1 MPVAPAVSG
10 PRAARAS
17 GPVTTGPRRWA
28 TAGPGPN
35 ERAPAAQAPH
45 AASGPPPQPARTP
58 TEDDRPTEV
67 TPPIPRRSVTR
78 RTKVT
83 RHTRRTFGRAM
94 GATLAATVVPGSGLL
109 MINRKRAGG
118 LVLGVFLLAVVALV
132 IIGFTARRAALV
144 QNLLSSRV
152 LLVVMVG
159 LVLAALAWITQI
171 VRTYAL
177 ARPRMLDP
185 GRRVVGVVLVAALC
199 LLVAS
204 PFGYA
209 AQLVNSQRSLL
220 DNLFGG
226 GGGTSVAEA
235 IAKPRLNVLLVGS
248 DAGPD
253 RTGARTDTM
262 MLASIDTTTA
272 RTTLF
277 ALPRN
282 IGYAQFPPGTPMAE
296 KFPKGFHD
304 AASPL
309 SGDYLL
315 NAVYAWG
322 LDHPADAP
330 TTPTANPGLNLL
342 HETVAYMLGV
352 DIDYYVEVNMAGLTS
367 IIDAVGGVTVDVG
380 PTPLPIGGVLP
391 DGRHV
396 RPSGYVPAGVQ
407 HLDGDQALWFARSR
421 RDSDDYSRMGRQRCL
436 LQSMLQQKSPADVI
450 TRFQDIAAATSN
462 SVATNIPQEVLG
474 ALVALAGDK
483 PPHAAE
489 HLVRPEPARPQR
501 ARRTVQHQPRRRLL
515 HARSRAERIRRPGPR
530 TAADDHPGAPHDRVP
545 TRGRHPHP
553 DGRPHRRPRPAGLRE
568 LSAPCRRGMAQRPY
582 RAGPVRRP
590 VPPRYGP
597 TPLPRP
603 VLQLRAT
610 GAAIARLAHGQSRV
624 DEVLQVPARG
634 HPGHPEGSRDLGR
647 RHPGARAQRGDH
659 RVERL
664 PADGLGQRVR
674 PHRRAQG
681 VEKAVHVVLGDRPP
695 RREPVAVGEVALQLG
710 AHGPG
715 CERLHQVLRGA
726 ERDGGADDREVAR
739 LRHHDH
745 VGGVARRAHP
755 AQHLQAVGVGQVD
768 VQQHEVEAAPGQ
780 HAQGVGAGRGLGHHL
795 EAPHPPDVL
804 FVTGSPTL
812 SGGVV
817 VTLVVVC
824 SWWRLVAGGW

>member
-1 MPVAPAVSG
+1 M
-10 PRAARAS
+10 
-17 GPVTTGPRRWA
+17 TTGPRPNGWA

-35 ERAPAAQAPH
+35 GRAPAARAPP
-45 AASGPPPQPARTP
+45 AASVPPPRAARTP

-67 TPPIPRRSVTR
+67 TPPLPRRSVTR

-220 DNLFGG
+220 DSLFGG

-342 HETVAYMLGV
+342 HESVAYMLGV

-483 PPHAAE
+483 PLTLQSISFDPN
-489 HLVRPEPARPQR
+489 LPDPN
-501 ARRTVQHQPRRRLL
+501 
-515 HARSRAERIRRPGPR
+515 ER
-530 TAADDHPGAPHDRVP
+530 
-545 TRGRHPHP
+545 
-553 DGRPHRRPRPAGLRE
+553 DGRFN
-568 LSAPCRRGMAQRPY
+568 
-582 RAGPVRRP
+582 
-590 VPPRYGP
+590 
-597 TPLPRP
+597 T
-603 VLQLRAT
+603 
-610 GAAIARLAHGQSRV
+610 SRV
-624 DEVLQVPARG
+624 DVAYMHEVVQNAFAAPA
-634 HPGHPEGSRDLGR
+634 
-647 RHPGARAQRGDH
+647 
-659 RVERL
+659 
-664 PADGLGQRVR
+664 PAPPPTTTQA
-674 PHRRAQG
+674 PPTTASRRAG
-681 VEKAVHVVLGDRPP
+681 ATPTP
-695 RREPVAVGEVALQLG
+695 TVAPTA
-710 AHGPG
+710 A
-715 CERLHQVLRGA
+715 
-726 ERDGGADDREVAR
+726 
-739 LRHHDH
+739 
-745 VGGVARRAHP
+745 P
-755 AQHLQAVGVGQVD
+755 AQLAC
-768 VQQHEVEAAPGQ
+768 
-780 HAQGVGAGRGLGHHL
+780 
-795 EAPHPPDVL
+795 
-804 FVTGSPTL
+804 GS
-812 SGGVV
+812 
-817 VTLVVVC
+817 
-824 SWWRLVAGGW
+824 